1 MNLVI
6 DIGNTQVKV
15 AVFEQT
21 ILLLKDQFQQN
32 ELISGLLDITEQ
44 YDIKNGI
51 ISHVAGLDQD
61 MLEEIKSL
69 VGNLTELNH
78 ETKVPFFNN
87 YLTPKTLGVDR
98 LALIAAANAQF
109 PHKNVLVIDAGS
121 CITYD
126 FLDDLNTY
134 NGGSISPGIEMRYK
148 AVNHYTANLPLL
160 NKAEVIPSLGNSTE
174 NAIHNGIL
182 NGVIKEI
189 EGVISQYLAKNQK
202 LTVVLTGGDT
212 IFLAK
217 NLKSSIFA
225 IPNFLLE
232 GLNSILIHNIDE

>member
-6 DIGNTQVKV
+6 DIGNTQIKV
-15 AVFEQT
+15 AVFQQT
-21 ILLLKDQFQQN
+21 ILIFKDQFLSD
-32 ELISGLLDITEQ
+32 EVISRVLSITEQ
-44 YDIKNGI
+44 YTINRAI
-51 ISHVAGLDQD
+51 ISHVTNLDRSVI
-61 MLEEIKSL
+61 LELEKL
-69 VGNLTELNH
+69 VNLIELNH
-78 ETKVPFFNN
+78 QTKLPFSNK

-98 LALIAAANAQF
+98 LALVAGAKGQF
-109 PHKNVLVIDAGS
+109 PNKNVLIIDAGS
-121 CITYD
+121 CITLD
-126 FLDDLNTY
+126 FLNQDGTY
-134 NGGSISPGIEMRYK
+134 FGGDISPGIEMRYK

-160 NKAEVIPSLGNSTE
+160 QKADVLPELGDCTN
-174 NAIHNGIL
+174 NAIHRGIL
-182 NGVIKEI
+182 NGVIQEI
-189 EGVISQYLAKNQK
+189 EGVIGQYKRKYQK

>member
-6 DIGNTQVKV
+6 DIGNTQIKI
-15 AVFEQT
+15 AVFQQT
-21 ILLLKDQFQQN
+21 ILIFKDQFHLD
-32 ELISGLLDITEQ
+32 EIISRVLSITEQ
-44 YDIKNGI
+44 YDIKKSI
-51 ISHVAGLDQD
+51 ISHVTNLDRAII
-61 MLEEIKSL
+61 LELEKL
-69 VGNLTELNH
+69 VNLIELNP
-78 ETKVPFFNN
+78 ETKLPFINK

-98 LALIAAANAQF
+98 LALIAGAKGQF
-109 PHKNVLVIDAGS
+109 PNNNVLVIDAGS
-121 CITYD
+121 CITFD
-126 FLDDLNTY
+126 FINQDAAY
-134 NGGSISPGIEMRYK
+134 FGGDISPGIEMRYK

-160 NKAEVIPSLGNSTE
+160 NKTEVLPELGNSTQ
-174 NAIHNGIL
+174 NAIHRGIL
-182 NGVIKEI
+182 NGVIQEI
-189 EGVISQYLAKNQK
+189 EGVISQYKTKYQK

>member
-6 DIGNTQVKV
+6 DIGNTQIKV
-15 AVFEQT
+15 AVFQQT
-21 ILLLKDQFQQN
+21 ILIFKDQFHLD
-32 ELISGLLDITEQ
+32 EVISRVLSITEQ
-44 YDIKNGI
+44 YTIKRAI
-51 ISHVAGLDQD
+51 ISHVTNLDRAVI
-61 MLEEIKSL
+61 LELEKL
-69 VGNLTELNH
+69 VNLIELNH
-78 ETKVPFFNN
+78 QTKLPFTNK

-98 LALIAAANAQF
+98 LALVAGAKGQF
-109 PHKNVLVIDAGS
+109 PDKNVLIIDAGS
-121 CITYD
+121 CITFD
-126 FLDDLNTY
+126 FLNEDGVY
-134 NGGSISPGIEMRYK
+134 FGGDISPGIGMRYK

-160 NKAEVIPSLGNSTE
+160 DRTDVLPELGDSTQ
-174 NAIHNGIL
+174 NAIHRGIL
-182 NGVIKEI
+182 NGVIQEI
-189 EGVISQYLAKNQK
+189 EGVISQYKRKYQK

>member
-6 DIGNTQVKV
+6 DIGNTQIKV
-15 AVFEQT
+15 AVFQQT
-21 ILLLKDQFQQN
+21 ILIFKDQFHLD
-32 ELISGLLDITEQ
+32 EVISRVLSITEQ
-44 YDIKNGI
+44 YTIKRAI
-51 ISHVAGLDQD
+51 ISHVTNLDRSVI
-61 MLEEIKSL
+61 LELEKM
-69 VGNLTELNH
+69 VNLIELNPQ
-78 ETKVPFFNN
+78 TKLPFANK

-98 LALIAAANAQF
+98 LALVAGAKGQF
-109 PHKNVLVIDAGS
+109 PDKNVLVIDAGS
-121 CITYD
+121 CITLD
-126 FLDDLNTY
+126 FLNHDGIY
-134 NGGSISPGIEMRYK
+134 MGGDISPGIEMRYK

-160 NKAEVIPSLGNSTE
+160 KKTEILPELGDSTE
-174 NAIHNGIL
+174 NAIHRGIL
-182 NGVIKEI
+182 NGVIQEI
-189 EGVISQYLAKNQK
+189 EGVISQYKRKYQK